1 VHEEI
6 RLMIKKSTKISR
18 GYRLEPSTHS
28 MIKSLEQ
35 ITRENTDAV
44 ISKSCVL
51 YYKKIFAENN
61 NLKNYNK
68 INEN

>member
-1 VHEEI
+1 
-6 RLMIKKSTKISR
+6 
-18 GYRLEPSTHS
+18 